1 MDKRQYEEEE
11 LSRLLD
17 EISRNETN
25 TDATQTTESVALVA
39 LAARLKT
46 AAGNEPPAAHIIE
59 ETVNKINISP
69 AIDRKQKTFLQK
81 FRLPAIVGAVA
92 AAVLI
97 VSIQA
102 HVPYP
107 APPSKTVV
115 APSVN
120 EAMPKANEMTTNKE
134 TKKPQD
140 AKAQDAIQSNSATGN
155 APAPTKDSSM
165 PSASAEKE
173 VAAVSPKA
181 VATKRSESPPTVLKA
196 ESTATFGALRS
207 PAPQVSSSP
216 SNNDMSADKGADIIF
231 SLPGRKADSVTVDG
245 CNLRLVFNYDNDGQ
259 IIILQPTTLCS
270 LASGEADSPNLK
282 AVGKQPNRVVV
293 TLKGREITVIG
304 NKSTSELK
312 KIAAQLVETT
322 EP

>member
-1 MDKRQYEEEE
+1 
-11 LSRLLD
+11 
-17 EISRNETN
+17 
-25 TDATQTTESVALVA
+25 
-39 LAARLKT
+39 
-46 AAGNEPPAAHIIE
+46 
-59 ETVNKINISP
+59 
-69 AIDRKQKTFLQK
+69 
-81 FRLPAIVGAVA
+81 
-92 AAVLI
+92 
-97 VSIQA
+97 
-102 HVPYP
+102 
-107 APPSKTVV
+107 
-115 APSVN
+115 
-120 EAMPKANEMTTNKE
+120 MTTNKE

-155 APAPTKDSSM
+155 APAPAKDFSM

-173 VAAVSPKA
+173 VEAVSPKA

-196 ESTATFGALRS
+196 ESPATFGALRS